1 MSDEP
6 VYRITRAPY
15 ADLTGEGA
23 RLAGGRWN
31 RPGRA
36 AVYASGSRALAL
48 LETLVHVQAYRLP
61 PDLVLL
67 QVSIPESVSRES
79 WSPDDLPDGWREIGA
94 DAALDRGDRWL
105 REARAAVLRVPSALV
120 PQEWNAVLNPLHP
133 DHDRI
138 RLVDVSPL
146 RIDPRLV
153 ARPAPRR

>member
-1 MSDEP
+1 MTDEL
-6 VYRITRAPY
+6 VYRITRAPF

-48 LETLVHVQAYRLP
+48 LETLMHVQAHRFP

-67 QVSIPESVSRES
+67 QVSIPDSVSRER
-79 WSPDDLPDGWREIGA
+79 WSPADLPDGWQEIGA
-94 DAALDRGDRWL
+94 DAAVDRGDAWL
-105 REARAAVLRVPSALV
+105 GEASAAVLRVPSVLV

-138 RLVDVSPL
+138 RVVDVSPL
-146 RIDPRLV
+146 HIDPRLL
-153 ARPAPRR
+153 AQRAPRR